1 MQNFAY
7 LVVFSILLTV
17 IAFAIF
23 FLRTIFSNFYSDIQ
37 AKKLLW
43 ASASQIIQPFLNVI
57 LIALIVAFI
66 VAIALLVLTSI
77 PLNSYLKDLLDVSLF
92 EYVSIMSLKIS
103 AVWILEILFIVLLLM
118 GVSYRYVWTLHN
130 KLK

>member
-1 MQNFAY
+1 M
-7 LVVFSILLTV
+7 SIC
-17 IAFAIF
+17 
-23 FLRTIFSNFYSDIQ
+23 FSNY
-37 AKKLLW
+37 
-43 ASASQIIQPFLNVI
+43 QPFLNVI
-57 LIALIVAFI
+57 LIARIVAFI

-92 EYVSIMSLKIS
+92 EYVSVMSLKIS

>member
-1 MQNFAY
+1 
-7 LVVFSILLTV
+7 
-17 IAFAIF
+17 
-23 FLRTIFSNFYSDIQ
+23 
-37 AKKLLW
+37 
-43 ASASQIIQPFLNVI
+43 
-57 LIALIVAFI
+57 
-66 VAIALLVLTSI
+66 
-77 PLNSYLKDLLDVSLF
+77 LNSYLKDLLDVSLF